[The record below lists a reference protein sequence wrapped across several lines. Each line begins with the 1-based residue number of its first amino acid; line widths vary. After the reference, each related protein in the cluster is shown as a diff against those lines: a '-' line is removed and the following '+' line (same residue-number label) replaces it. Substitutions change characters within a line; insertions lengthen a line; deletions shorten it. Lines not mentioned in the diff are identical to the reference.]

1 MHWAIEYYNAKS
13 LYETCVL
20 LVREFDRAEKKVS
33 IKVDMDGISFDGKVY
48 SKEEKPTYD
57 NIKKWVQDEYGLNVS
72 SLYIGQVKNKLGLEK
87 RKNYN
92 IGSGEDRVPNCPP
105 DKEKAIIEAF
115 KHFKMI

>member
-1 MHWAIEYYNAKS
+1 MQINLESYSFY
-13 LYETCVL
+13 
-20 LVREFDRAEKKVS
+20 
-33 IKVDMDGISFDGKVY
+33 IKPGAVDMRKGARSLAYIVQEEMGLAPF
-48 SKEEKPTYD
+48 SKS
-57 NIKKWVQDEYGLNVS
+57 VFVFCG
-72 SLYIGQVKNKLGLEK
+72 KNKLGLEK